1 MIEGDPNA
9 HVPSCPIH
17 HVEKR
22 SRHREGHL
30 DGKGPTEGQR
40 SRRRSRS
47 DILAPGGP
55 KLGPRGPN
63 LKACLRG

>member
-30 DGKGPTEGQR
+30 DGKGPKLRANEAEEG
-40 SRRRSRS
+40 
-47 DILAPGGP
+47 PG
-55 KLGPRGPN
+55 
-63 LKACLRG
+63 ATS

>member
-47 DILAPGGP
+47 DIVAPGGP
-55 KLGPRGPN
+55 
-63 LKACLRG
+63 

>member
-17 HVEKR
+17 HVEKG

-30 DGKGPTEGQR
+30 DGKGP
-40 SRRRSRS
+40 
-47 DILAPGGP
+47 
-55 KLGPRGPN
+55 N
-63 LKACLRG
+63 

>member
-30 DGKGPTEGQR
+30 DGKGP
-40 SRRRSRS
+40 
-47 DILAPGGP
+47 
-55 KLGPRGPN
+55 K
-63 LKACLRG
+63 LKANEAEEGPGATSLTGPQGAKSESLSKGLGL